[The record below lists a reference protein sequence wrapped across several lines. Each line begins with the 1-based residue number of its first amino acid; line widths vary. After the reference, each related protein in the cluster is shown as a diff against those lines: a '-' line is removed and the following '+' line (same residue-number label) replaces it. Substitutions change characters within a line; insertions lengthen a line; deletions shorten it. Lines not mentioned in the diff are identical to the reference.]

1 MRIRSGTPL
10 RLLMSLAL
18 TTLSFSVLAEPD
30 ATAAATSAATAAGP
44 AVWILDATDRPFT
57 STTEPSTAPTSIQ
70 LYAAGDDTE
79 AAQILVRSTSAQTGV
94 SVTAGALSGPGGAT
108 IPASDIS
115 ARYEYDHPAISK
127 VGNIQNPPDGGSAYY
142 DALIDDSAR
151 SVAADTTFASYYEV
165 SVPAGQAPGVYS
177 GTATVNSSLGAVAVP
192 VSVTVYP
199 VTIPPTSQ
207 STFKMNNWF
216 TSAGWDYT
224 GTVTSIPGEYGVQMF
239 DPNWWTVETNIAA
252 DMAKHRNNVI
262 YADAEALAIPDTTV
276 DASGNF
282 TFGWGTFDRFV
293 NLFVSSGAMQYIYTP
308 TLLEPSP
315 TGGGADPQ
323 VDTLVAA
330 NGVSGAVKHVLCPV
344 DAGPANG
351 CPSTTAWL
359 NQFFPALKAHLDAM
373 GWTNRFYMSALD
385 EPTTSQQS
393 AAANWFYAVYDK
405 YFPNPMTNEAQD
417 NAFTGDASY
426 LTTSTPQSIVYDQNT
441 ALYQNYRI
449 SGKDLWLYTCISPQ
463 GKYMN
468 RFTSNYLDETRLIPW
483 LDWKIGGD
491 GYLHWGWNYWIDT
504 AKAQWTPADTFNGPQ
519 TGDQWLVYPDKSAYT
534 IYDSLRSEAQTAG
547 LQDYELLHQLA
558 ATKPDAARTL
568 SETLVTNPTSYD
580 TSGWDVEAVHKQLL
594 DELAGTTG
602 TTGDLAL
609 PFTDDFSGGDHFW
622 THTKGAWSTNGAEY
636 TQSDSSANWGYVSY
650 IRGRGYQDVSASV
663 DLQITGVNASGGSQ
677 NWAGLMVRSANGT
690 DMDSGYLIAQRDDG
704 EVFVYRSGTTLA
716 HATVPGYVSGQRT
729 HLRVVAQGSTLTVYS
744 GTGQAP
750 VLTVTDSAFSAGDVG
765 VVTGGASAN
774 FWNARVMPTS
784 VDPVEGAAIT
794 ASSSYE
800 GDGWGIRSAAD
811 GQRSSVTNSMG
822 WSSLGTY
829 TVNHTEWVQ
838 LDLGSARSLD
848 RVDLYPRDDGANTG
862 MGFPIDFTIQVSA
875 DGTNWTS
882 VSTQTGYPK
891 PGAGA
896 QTFPFAATTARYV
909 KVTGTNLGTDPL
921 GHFHMQFA
929 EIEAHGGDLAL
940 GRPVTASSSADLPN
954 EGWLTA
960 NLTDGAHHTDLW
972 SSSGWSSAGTSSPNT
987 TQWAQV
993 DLGGPSLISQVTL
1006 YPRDDA
1012 PNTGLGFP
1020 TAFTIQISPD
1030 GTTWT
1035 TIASQSSYPR
1045 PGAGGQSFGFTAST
1059 ARYVRVTGTQLT
1071 ADPFGTYYMQL
1082 AGISVT

>member
-1 MRIRSGTPL
+1 MRIRRGTSL
-10 RLLMSLAL
+10 RLLLSLAL
-18 TTLSFSVLAEPD
+18 ATPSLSALAESG
-30 ATAAATSAATAAGP
+30 ATAATGP
-44 AVWILDATDRPFT
+44 SVWILDAADRPFT
-57 STTEPSTAPTSIQ
+57 STTEAATAPASIQ

-79 AAQILVRSTSAQTGV
+79 AAQILVRSASAQTGV
-94 SVTAGALSGPGGAT
+94 SVTTGALTGPGGAL
-108 IPASDIS
+108 IPAADVS
-115 ARYEYDHPAISK
+115 ARYEYDHPNISK
-127 VGNIQNPPDGGSAYY
+127 VGNVQTPPDGGTAYY
-142 DALIDDSAR
+142 DALIDDSPQ
-151 SVAADTTFASYYEV
+151 SVAANTTFASYYEV
-165 SVPAGQAPGVYS
+165 DVPSGQAPGVYS

-239 DPNWWTVETNIAA
+239 DPGWWTVETNIAA
-252 DMAKHRNNVI
+252 DMARHRDNVV

-276 DASGNF
+276 DASGTF
-282 TFGWGTFDRFV
+282 TFGWTTFDRFV
-293 NLFVSSGAMQYIYTP
+293 NLFVDSGAMQYVYTP

-315 TGGGADPQ
+315 TNGASDPQ

-344 DAGPANG
+344 DAGPAGG
-351 CPSTTAWL
+351 CPNTTAWL

-373 GWTNRFYMSALD
+373 GWTNRFYMSGLD
-385 EPTTSQQS
+385 EPSTSQQ
-393 AAANWFYAVYDK
+393 ATAANWFYAVYDK
-405 YFPNPMTNEAQD
+405 YFPNPLTNEAQD

-426 LTTSTPQSIVYDQNT
+426 LTTSTPQSVVYDQNV

-449 SGKDLWLYTCISPQ
+449 TGKDLWLYTCISPQ
-463 GKYMN
+463 GRYMN

-504 AKAQWTPADTFNGPQ
+504 AKPQWTPADAFNGTQ
-519 TGDQWLVYPDKSAYT
+519 TGDQWPVYPNKPADA

-558 ATKPDAARTL
+558 AVKPDAARTL
-568 SETLVTNPTSYD
+568 AETLVTNPTSYD
-580 TSGWDVEAVHKQLL
+580 TSGWDVEARHKQLL
-594 DELAGTTG
+594 DELAG

-622 THTKGAWSTNGAEY
+622 THTKGTWATNGAEY
-636 TQSDSSANWGYVSY
+636 TQSDSSANWGYASY
-650 IRGRGYQDVSASV
+650 IRGRGYRDVSAGV

-690 DMDSGYLIAQRDDG
+690 DMDSGYLIAQRDNG
-704 EVFVYRSGTTLA
+704 EVFVYRSGTTVA
-716 HATVPGYVSGQRT
+716 RANAAGYVSGQRT

-750 VLTVTDSAFSAGDVG
+750 VLTVTDTAFSAGDVG
-765 VVTGGASAN
+765 VVTGGASAD

-784 VDPVEGAAIT
+784 VDPAENAAVT

-800 GDGWGIRSAAD
+800 SDGWGIRSAID
-811 GQRSSVTNSMG
+811 GRRSSAADAMG
-822 WSSLGTY
+822 WSSFGTY

-838 LDLGSARSLD
+838 LDLSTARPLD
-848 RVDLYPRDDGANTG
+848 RVDLYPRDDGANVG
-862 MGFPIDFTIQVSA
+862 LGFPIDFSIQVSA
-875 DGTNWTS
+875 DGTAWTT
-882 VSTQTGYPK
+882 VGAQTGYPR
-891 PGAGA
+891 PGAGGQA
-896 QTFPFAATTARYV
+896 FPFAATTARYV
-909 KVTGTNLGTDPL
+909 KVTGTNLRTDPL
-921 GHFHMQFA
+921 GHYHMQFA
-929 EIEAHGGDLAL
+929 EIEALGGDLAV
-940 GRPVTASSSADLPN
+940 GRPATASSSVEYAN

-972 SSSGWSSAGTSSPNT
+972 NSSGWSSAGSASPATS
-987 TQWAQV
+987 QWAQV
-993 DLGGPSLISQVTL
+993 DLGGPSLISRVTL

-1020 TAFTIQISPD
+1020 SAFVIQISAD
-1030 GTTWT
+1030 GTAWSTV
-1035 TIASQSSYPR
+1035 ASQSSYPR
-1045 PGAGGQSFGFTAST
+1045 PGAGGLAFGFAAAT